1 MSPGHPAVPP
11 RASRPWVLGAALIWV
26 AMALVGPTPGS
37 VMPPGPF
44 QGEVILIGDVHQGRY
59 GNWALGSVD
68 DHALLVDLGSEAA
81 SRGDKLSVRGT
92 LEGEPGRAAGR
103 VYDGVLDITTID
115 EVEAS
120 RFLPHRA
127 GAWVRSTVL
136 DHLEPFDDGR
146 ALLAGFLIG
155 DTSRIDPADVEAMR
169 RSGLAH
175 FVAVSGSNVALFLG
189 LLAVA
194 AGPLALGPKR
204 RAMLGLAGLP
214 IYAAATRFE
223 PSVLRASLMAAL
235 ALVGRLIGVV
245 LEAWQLLSLAVALLV
260 VLDPALTSNVGF
272 QLSVAAT
279 MGVLVGA
286 RWPVRGAWRRA
297 LAVTLGAQLS
307 VAPLLLLHFGTVPL
321 LSPLVNLAAAPL
333 VTAATIAGAL
343 GVSGLGFLLGPA
355 SWGAELVLWLARGAA
370 GWPQLGPWSLGA
382 VVALGVLLRKFP
394 RWRPLAVAVAVALV
408 AWVGTFPA
416 RIEPGTAVVLDVGQ
430 GDAILL
436 IGGHGHYALVDGG
449 PDPGLLR
456 DRLRRYGVDHLD
468 LVVLT
473 HPHADHAT
481 GLIGLVGQVP
491 IAEVWAD
498 PSPHVTDASEQLFA
512 AMVNYGI
519 PRVVPHVG
527 DTRRLGLL
535 QLRVLAPVRRYASPN
550 DQSIVIDVSA
560 ARSMLLTGDIE
571 TFAQSDLEMLRT
583 DVLKVPH
590 QGGATS
596 DPGWLTSVGAE
607 EAVISVGPNQF
618 GHPADWVIELLED
631 SGATVLRTDRD
642 GDVAIDL
649 TGSTRE

>member
-1 MSPGHPAVPP
+1 
-11 RASRPWVLGAALIWV
+11 
-26 AMALVGPTPGS
+26 
-37 VMPPGPF
+37 MPPGPF
-44 QGEVILIGDVHQGRY
+44 QGEVTLLGDVHYGRY

-68 DHALLVDLGSEAA
+68 HHVLLVDLGSESA
-81 SRGDKLSVRGT
+81 SRGDELSVRGI

-115 EVEAS
+115 GREAS

-204 RAMLGLAGLP
+204 RATLGLVGLP
-214 IYAAATRFE
+214 VYAAATRFE

-307 VAPLLLLHFGTVPL
+307 VAPLLLFHFGAVPV

-333 VTAATIAGAL
+333 VTAATVTGAL

-370 GWPQLGPWSLGA
+370 GWPQLGPWSLGG
-382 VVALGVLLRKFP
+382 VVLLGLCLTRLE
-394 RWRPLAVAVAVALV
+394 RWRPLVVMATAATIV
-408 AWVGTFPA
+408 WVGAFPA
-416 RIEPGTAVVLDVGQ
+416 QLAPGTVVVLDVGQ
-430 GDAILL
+430 GDSILL
-436 IGGHGHYALVDGG
+436 GGGQGRYALVDGG
-449 PDPGLLR
+449 PDPALLR
-456 DRLRRYGVDHLD
+456 DRLSHYGVDRLE

-481 GLIGLVGQVP
+481 GLIGLVGQIP

-498 PSPHVTDASEQLFA
+498 TTPHTTEASGEFFA
-512 AMVNYGI
+512 ALGEYAV
-519 PRVVPHVG
+519 PRVAPRVG
-527 DTRRLGLL
+527 QSHSLGLL
-535 QLRVLAPVRRYASPN
+535 QLRVLGPVRRYASPN
-550 DQSIVIDVSA
+550 DQSIVIEVSA

-571 TFAQSDLEMLRT
+571 TFAQSDLEMLRA

-596 DPGWLTSVGAE
+596 DPQWLSAVGAE
-607 EAVISVGPNQF
+607 LAVISVGPNQF
-618 GHPADWVIELLED
+618 GHPAEWVIDVLED
-631 SGATVLRTDRD
+631 SGAEVLRTDRD
-642 GDVAIDL
+642 GDVAVDL
-649 TGSTRE
+649 TEPVGLRPG